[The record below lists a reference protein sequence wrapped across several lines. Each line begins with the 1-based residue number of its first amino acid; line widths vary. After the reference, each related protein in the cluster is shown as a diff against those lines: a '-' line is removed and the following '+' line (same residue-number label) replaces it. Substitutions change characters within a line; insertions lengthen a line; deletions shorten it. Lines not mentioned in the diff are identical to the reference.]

1 MVKFHFK
8 NSTVKLRWILHIS
21 VLYIP
26 INMGVPFFFSYKQ
39 HIQCILRNYAQ
50 WPAMSI
56 MLYMSFLIWF
66 LQQPYNAHVVI
77 CVLNKKTMV
86 QKVKW
91 YALAHTINPELTL
104 NQWVIQSLWVK
115 RYEHLKFERC
125 CQTALETFITIYT
138 SSSSACDVC
147 GSQLSQQKLLSY
159 LTLLPIC

>member
-77 CVLNKKTMV
+77 CVLNKETMV

-91 YALAHTINPELTL
+91 YALAHTINPSSHSTNELYSPCESKDMNTW
-104 NQWVIQSLWVK
+104 N
-115 RYEHLKFERC
+115 LKGV
-125 CQTALETFITIYT
+125 A
-138 SSSSACDVC
+138 
-147 GSQLSQQKLLSY
+147 KL
-159 LTLLPIC
+159 P